1 MFVEWIAKSKCRL
14 GWEFEI
20 LKAEVRHGEPKYFA
34 ISYKLLVSDLSF
46 SVAAILVHMQRRP
59 VGTIFKDS
67 TSQHID
73 R

>member
-46 SVAAILVHMQRRP
+46 SVAILVHMQRRP

-67 TSQHID
+67 TLPAYD